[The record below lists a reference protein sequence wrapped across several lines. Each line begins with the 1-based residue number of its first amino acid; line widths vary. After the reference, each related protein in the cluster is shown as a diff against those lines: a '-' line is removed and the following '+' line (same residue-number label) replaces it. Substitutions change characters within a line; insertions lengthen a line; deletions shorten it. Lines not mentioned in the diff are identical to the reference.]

1 MLIDRIRENAVIRLF
16 IHAMAVASLVAA
28 CGAAGSSTTPRPTPS
43 AAAVPTGS
51 GPAVQTENPP
61 SPNPNPTSSP
71 STSRPWSLVVV
82 GDSIPFNSP
91 DDCPGCTGFVDRYA
105 AAITLVTGHPVTVQN
120 LSQHNG
126 LQIDGLLAELAN
138 DQPRRVALA
147 GADIVVVSIGFNDIG
162 WIRLDDTCDGPTP
175 DTEPMDWTKYT
186 AACGTSSAA
195 SFKPKLE
202 RIYADIVA
210 LRAGKPTILRTTNRY
225 NDAIAASWSAGKG
238 EALKGSRAVV
248 EAWNAMACKA
258 AQLNGF
264 VCVDIYHALNG
275 PDGAKPL
282 GDFVGKDETHPS
294 DRGNEVIAGV
304 LTDVG
309 YAPLFP

>member
-1 MLIDRIRENAVIRLF
+1 MIRRF
-16 IHAMAVASLVAA
+16 IQALAVASIVAA
-28 CGAAGSSTTPRPTPS
+28 CTAAGSSTTPGLIPS
-43 AAAVPTGS
+43 APIVPTAS
-51 GPAVQTENPP
+51 GPVVETGSPP
-61 SPNPNPTSSP
+61 SQPEPTASP
-71 STSRPWSLVVV
+71 SGTRPWSLVVV

-105 AAITLVTGHPVTVQN
+105 AAITLATGHPVTVQN

-126 LQIDGLLAELAN
+126 LQIDGLLAELET
-138 DQPRRVALA
+138 DQPRRAALA
-147 GADIVVVSIGFNDIG
+147 GADIIVVSIGFNDIG

-175 DTEPMDWTKYT
+175 ETEPMDWTKYT
-186 AACGTSSAA
+186 AACGISSAA
-195 SFKPKLE
+195 AFKPKLE
-202 RIYADIVA
+202 RIYADVVA

-248 EAWNAMACKA
+248 EGWNAMACKA

-282 GDFVGKDETHPS
+282 GDFVGQDETHPS
-294 DRGNEVIAGV
+294 DRGNEMIAGV